1 MDQTSPK
8 KKLTPP
14 IIAGIVAGAVVLVL
28 AGAYCGLCAWV
39 SGNGRLLPGT
49 VAQNTTQTVTLDLG
63 GLTQE
68 AAVEYMTNSM
78 QDHMD
83 ELSLTLKYGE
93 DQSVTISG
101 SLLDVDPQAAVA
113 FSLDDKKSRNFLTL
127 GLAWLGA
134 GSDPAPLSLSSS
146 SFTPEGKKQVQEYID
161 QIAEA
166 LYVAPVDFRYELK
179 DNALEL
185 TLGTDG
191 AQVDKDALMEQI
203 TQALATGET
212 SLTVETEAVPCAE
225 LTGEILSELVY
236 QEPKAPTQDK
246 NGDITPLVVGCEIDP
261 EEAQEIIDKA
271 QPGETCSI
279 PVTLTQPDLSNA
291 APLLYQDLLSSN
303 TSYLDGVASRSYNVA
318 LAASTCNG
326 KILMPGETFSY
337 LGTIGDPSQA
347 NGYKSSTGYS
357 NGQTVTMDGGGVCQ
371 VSSAIYYCAVY
382 ANLDIV
388 HRANHAFIVGYVPD
402 GLDATVYY
410 PSLDFKFRNNTDYPI
425 KIVSYVSGGK
435 LTVQIYGTNP
445 DGTYVKTERY
455 TRSTTAYET
464 VYEPDASVPRGTTKV
479 KTTPYTG
486 KVVDVYRCVYDA
498 NGKLISR
505 TFENTSRYSKRD
517 KVILYNPADSG
528 PWGSGTDANK
538 PSPTPAP
545 TPKPTPKPTPTPTP
559 APTPT
564 PTPTPAPTP
573 TPTPSQ
579 QPTSDP
585 TEESQQP

>member
-1 MDQTSPK
+1 MEHVRSK

-14 IIAGIVAGAVVLVL
+14 IIAGIVAGAAVLVL

-49 VAQNTTQTVTLDLG
+49 IAQNHTQTVTLDLG
-63 GLTQE
+63 GLTQD
-68 AAVEYMTNSM
+68 AAVEYMTSSM
-78 QDHMD
+78 KEHLDTL
-83 ELSLTLKYGE
+83 ELTLNYGE
-93 DQSVTISG
+93 DQKVTISG
-101 SLLDVDPQAAVA
+101 SLLDVDPQAAVEYGMEE
-113 FSLDDKKSRNFLTL
+113 KKSRGFFSL

-134 GSDPAPLSLSSS
+134 GSDPDPLSLSSS
-146 SFTPEGKKQVQEYID
+146 SFTPEGEKQVKEYID

-166 LYVAPVDFRYELK
+166 MHKDPVDFTYKLEDHSLK
-179 DNALEL
+179 V
-185 TLGTDG
+185 TMGTDG
-191 AQVDKDALMEQI
+191 AEVDKDALLEQI
-203 TQALATGET
+203 SNALATGET
-212 SLTVETEAVPCAE
+212 SLTVETKPIPCAE

-236 QEPKAPTQDK
+236 QEPKAPTQDA
-246 NGDITPLVVGCEIDP
+246 NGNLTPMVMGCSIDP
-261 EEAQEIIDKA
+261 EEAQGIIEQTK
-271 QPGETCSI
+271 PGETCSI
-279 PVTLTQPDLSNA
+279 PVTITQPNLSQA
-291 APLLYQDLLSSN
+291 ASLLYQDLLSSN

-318 LAASTCNG
+318 LAASSCNG

-388 HRANHAFIVGYVPD
+388 HRANHAFTVGYVPD

-410 PSLDFKFRNNTDYPI
+410 PSLDFKFRNNTDFPI
-425 KIVSYVSGGK
+425 KLVSYVSGGK

-445 DGTYVKTERY
+445 SGTYVKTERY
-455 TRSTTAYET
+455 TRSTTEYTT
-464 VYEPDASVPRGTTKV
+464 VYEADSSIPRGTTKV

-498 NGKLISR
+498 NGKLLSR

-528 PWGSGTDANK
+528 PWGEGTDANK
-538 PSPTPAP
+538 PDPTPAP
-545 TPKPTPKPTPTPTP
+545 TPKPTPAPTPVPTPTP
-559 APTPT
+559 APTQ
-564 PTPTPAPTP
+564 APN
-573 TPTPSQ
+573 
-579 QPTSDP
+579 
-585 TEESQQP
+585 EGA

>member
-236 QEPKAPTQDK
+236 QEPKAPAQDK

-303 TSYLDGVASRSYNVA
+303 TSYLDGVANRSYNVA

-445 DGTYVKTERY
+445 HGTYVKTERY

-545 TPKPTPKPTPTPTP
+545 TPKPTPKPTPAPTP
-559 APTPT
+559 KPT

>member
-1 MDQTSPK
+1 MEHVRSK

-14 IIAGIVAGAVVLVL
+14 IIAGIVAGAAVLVL

-49 VAQNTTQTVTLDLG
+49 IAQNNTQTVTLDLG
-63 GLTQE
+63 GLTQD
-68 AAVEYMTNSM
+68 AAVEYMTTSM
-78 QDHMD
+78 KEHLDA
-83 ELSLTLKYGE
+83 LSLTLNYGE
-93 DQSVTISG
+93 DQTMTISG
-101 SLLDVDPQAAVA
+101 SLLDVDPQAAVEYGMEE
-113 FSLDDKKSRNFLTL
+113 KKSLNFFSL

-134 GSDPAPLSLSSS
+134 GNDPAPLSLSSS
-146 SFTPEGKKQVQEYID
+146 SFTPEGEKQVKEYIQ

-166 LYVAPVDFRYELK
+166 VYVAPVDYSYELT
-179 DNALEL
+179 DTSLNVTMGTEGAEVDQEALL
-185 TLGTDG
+185 
-191 AQVDKDALMEQI
+191 EQI
-203 TQALATGET
+203 SNALATGES
-212 SLTVETEAVPCAE
+212 SLTVETQPIPCTQP
-225 LTGEILSELVY
+225 TGEELSQKVY
-236 QEPKAPTQDK
+236 REPKAPELDA
-246 NGDITPLVVGCEIDP
+246 NGNITPLVMGCSIDAQ
-261 EEAQEIIDKA
+261 EAQTILDETQA
-271 QPGETCSI
+271 GETCSI
-279 PVTLTQPDLSNA
+279 PVTFTQPDLSA
-291 APLLYQDLLSSN
+291 AASLLYQDLLSSN

-347 NGYKSSTGYS
+347 NGYQSSTGYQ

-388 HRANHAFIVGYVPD
+388 HRANHAFTVGYVPD

-410 PSLDFKFRNNTDYPI
+410 PSLDFKFRNDTDYPI

-445 DGTYVKTERY
+445 SGTYVKTERY
-455 TRSTTAYET
+455 VRSTTDYET
-464 VYEPDASVPRGTTKV
+464 IYEPDSSVPRGTTKV

-498 NGKLISR
+498 NGNLLSR

-528 PWGSGTDANK
+528 PWGQGTEAEE
-538 PSPTPAP
+538 PTATPQPTATPAP
-545 TPKPTPKPTPTPTP
+545 NTSEG
-559 APTPT
+559 A
-564 PTPTPAPTP
+564 
-573 TPTPSQ
+573 
-579 QPTSDP
+579 QP
-585 TEESQQP
+585 

>member
-1 MDQTSPK
+1 MEHVRSK

-14 IIAGIVAGAVVLVL
+14 IIAGIVAGAAVLVL

-49 VAQNTTQTVTLDLG
+49 IAQNHTQTVTLDLG
-63 GLTQE
+63 GLTQD
-68 AAVEYMTNSM
+68 AAVEYMTSSM
-78 QDHMD
+78 KEHLDTL
-83 ELSLTLKYGE
+83 ELTLNYGE
-93 DQSVTISG
+93 DQKVTISG
-101 SLLDVDPQAAVA
+101 SLLDVDPQAAVEYGMEEKKA
-113 FSLDDKKSRNFLTL
+113 RGFFSL

-134 GSDPAPLSLSSS
+134 GSDPDPLSLSSS
-146 SFTPEGKKQVQEYID
+146 SFTPEGEKQVKEYID

-166 LYVAPVDFRYELK
+166 MHKDPVDFTYKLEDNSLK
-179 DNALEL
+179 V
-185 TLGTDG
+185 TMGTDG
-191 AQVDKDALMEQI
+191 AEVDKDALLEQI
-203 TQALATGET
+203 SNALATGET
-212 SLTVETEAVPCAE
+212 SLTVETKPIPCAE

-236 QEPKAPTQDK
+236 QEPKAPTQDA
-246 NGDITPLVVGCEIDP
+246 NGNLTPMVMGCSINP
-261 EEAQEIIDKA
+261 EEAQGIIEQTK
-271 QPGETCSI
+271 PGETCSI
-279 PVTLTQPDLSNA
+279 PVTITQPNLSQA
-291 APLLYQDLLSSN
+291 ASLLYQDLLSSN

-318 LAASTCNG
+318 LAASSCNG

-347 NGYKSSTGYS
+347 NGYKASTGYS

-388 HRANHAFIVGYVPD
+388 HRANHAFTVGYVPD

-410 PSLDFKFRNNTDYPI
+410 PSLDFKFRNNTDFPI
-425 KIVSYVSGGK
+425 KLVSYVSGGK

-445 DGTYVKTERY
+445 SGTYVKTERY
-455 TRSTTAYET
+455 TRSTTEYTT
-464 VYEPDASVPRGTTKV
+464 VYEADSSIPRGTTKV

-498 NGKLISR
+498 NGKLLSR

-528 PWGSGTDANK
+528 PWGEGTEANK
-538 PSPTPAP
+538 PDPTPAP
-545 TPKPTPKPTPTPTP
+545 TP
-559 APTPT
+559 APTQ
-564 PTPTPAPTP
+564 APN
-573 TPTPSQ
+573 
-579 QPTSDP
+579 
-585 TEESQQP
+585 EGA

>member
-1 MDQTSPK
+1 MEHVRSK

-14 IIAGIVAGAVVLVL
+14 IIAGIVAGAAVLVL

-49 VAQNTTQTVTLDLG
+49 IAQNNTQTVTLDLG
-63 GLTQE
+63 GLTQD
-68 AAVEYMTNSM
+68 AAVEYMTSSM
-78 QDHMD
+78 KEHLDTL
-83 ELSLTLKYGE
+83 ELTLNYGE
-93 DQSVTISG
+93 DQKVTISG
-101 SLLDVDPQAAVA
+101 SLLDVDPQAAVEYGMEE
-113 FSLDDKKSRNFLTL
+113 KKSRGFFSL

-134 GSDPAPLSLSSS
+134 GSDPDPLSLSSS
-146 SFTPEGKKQVQEYID
+146 SFTPEGEKQVKEYID

-166 LYVAPVDFRYELK
+166 MHKDPVDFTYKLEDNSLK
-179 DNALEL
+179 V
-185 TLGTDG
+185 TMGTDG
-191 AQVDKDALMEQI
+191 AEVDKDALLEQI
-203 TQALATGET
+203 SNALATGET
-212 SLTVETEAVPCAE
+212 SLTVETKPIPCAE

-236 QEPKAPTQDK
+236 QEPKAPTQDA
-246 NGDITPLVVGCEIDP
+246 NGNLTPMVMGCSIDP
-261 EEAQEIIDKA
+261 EEAQGIIEQTK
-271 QPGETCSI
+271 PGETCSI
-279 PVTLTQPDLSNA
+279 PVTITQPDLSQA
-291 APLLYQDLLSSN
+291 ASLLYQDLLSSN

-318 LAASTCNG
+318 LAASSCNG

-388 HRANHAFIVGYVPD
+388 HRANHAFTVGYVPD

-410 PSLDFKFRNNTDYPI
+410 PSLDFKFRNNTDFPI
-425 KIVSYVSGGK
+425 KLVSYVSGGK

-445 DGTYVKTERY
+445 SGTYVKTERY
-455 TRSTTAYET
+455 TRSTTAYTT
-464 VYEPDASVPRGTTKV
+464 VYEADSSIPRGTTKV

-498 NGKLISR
+498 NGKLLSR

-528 PWGSGTDANK
+528 PWGEGTDANK
-538 PSPTPAP
+538 PDPTPAP
-545 TPKPTPKPTPTPTP
+545 TPKPTPAPTPPP
-559 APTPT
+559 APTQ
-564 PTPTPAPTP
+564 APN
-573 TPTPSQ
+573 
-579 QPTSDP
+579 
-585 TEESQQP
+585 EGA